1 MSARINE
8 PPKATGIRIDVV
20 AYGSGVPCPDCLH
33 SVGTISEVA
42 PRFFETGSSPCGQCN
57 REIDVWEASHKL
69 VGKTGAS
76 FNGLTSLGAQTTSFR
91 FELGRNEIK
100 EVDLSQYGV
109 PDDATLLQV
118 SFYPQRHDCCF
129 PFVGQRQFSPQTL
142 GRKVLVFGKPVE
154 GDAQEVPIGASVT
167 WVPSHDENRES
178 WIYLTEAF
186 DAWASQKYWH
196 VILPAYV
203 GFEIALM
210 RFVKTTM
217 ERRLSKASISDFVR
231 DGLTSSVALN
241 VILPLLCDLSNVK
254 RLSDPIRGE
263 LNRLR
268 KLRNDLVHDGLNKD
282 AVSKQLAS
290 EMLCAT
296 VFGFEYLRY
305 ADRSLQG
312 NPGEPLSKG
321 AAAPTGESDLVV
333 VIPNKSEMQ

>member
-1 MSARINE
+1 M
-8 PPKATGIRIDVV
+8 V
-20 AYGSGVPCPDCLH
+20 AYGSGIPCPDCLH
-33 SVGTISEVA
+33 SLGTISEVA
-42 PRFFETGSSPCGQCN
+42 PRFFETGSFPCGRCN

-69 VGKTGAS
+69 VSKTGAS
-76 FNGLTSLGAQTTSFR
+76 FNGLTSLGAQTTSFT

-142 GRKVLVFGKPVE
+142 GRKVLVFAKPLE
-154 GDAQEVPIGASVT
+154 GNAQDATIGASVT
-167 WVPSHDENRES
+167 WVPSHDDSRES

-186 DAWASQKYWH
+186 DAWASLKYWH

-210 RFVKTTM
+210 RFVKTAM
-217 ERRLSKASISDFVR
+217 ERKLSKASVADFVR
-231 DGLTSSVALN
+231 DGLTSSAALN
-241 VILPLLCDLSNVK
+241 VILPLLCDSLEVK
-254 RLSDPIRGE
+254 RLPDAIRGE
-263 LNRLR
+263 INRLR
-268 KLRNDLVHDGLNKD
+268 KLRNDLVHDGLDKD

-305 ADRSLQG
+305 ARRGSQ
-312 NPGEPLSKG
+312 SQ
-321 AAAPTGESDLVV
+321 SQS
-333 VIPNKSEMQ
+333 IP